1 MAQKQETQH
10 ALLIPWG
17 QFAQEIGL
25 LSGIEAVKLNQKV
38 YEHTPQAKVIEFL
51 VAILSGAKYLQD
63 VSLAAHPLDK
73 DVAVAQAWGQQ
84 GWADYTGVSRTLK
97 KLTWSE
103 VNALAEV
110 LERVSQPMIKSELT
124 LLRAQDRGLEYD
136 GDLTG
141 LPVSNTS
148 RTYPNAAYGHMS
160 DEIRLGY
167 QAGVVSLQS
176 PTYGRLWISVDHH
189 AGDTVSCTQA
199 EGLVRTAE
207 KRSGQRPKRRTEL
220 LQKRIEAHVK
230 SRAPAE
236 KRLVSQ
242 QVNLE
247 TAQRVK
253 EEVSTQLREET
264 KPKRIAV
271 LERRCLR
278 REKSIEIA
286 RKKLEKTLAQMKVHL
301 EDEKILR
308 QRLEQFEQDNLE
320 NPQPVKACFRLDA
333 GFGTYENIALLIEMG
348 YEVYVKLHNHKITEM
363 LRQKNS
369 PDTVWTR
376 VGDNAEMLA
385 WSGLEL
391 QHCPYPL
398 DVALERFY
406 TGKTQKH
413 SALAHFGDTPVTTNL
428 PAWFNRYNARQT
440 IEAGIKETKQV
451 FYLNRL
457 KVRSEPAIYLQE
469 AMTIFA
475 ANFIR
480 WAAVWIEQ
488 HALPSENSLPL
499 RKMGIKMQ
507 VQVAANTSATVIHH
521 SEGMLLTFSPASAF
535 AGKSLFFP
543 APSRSLWRIS
553 FLPFFTFLSM
563 IAQKLRY
570 LRKNV
575 RKSFATAMSMATHY
589 MLLLI
594 LFETQ
599 EFT

>member
-1 MAQKQETQH
+1 MAQKQNTQH

-17 QFAQEIGL
+17 HFAQETGL
-25 LSGIEAVKLNQKV
+25 LSGIGAVNLNQKA

-51 VAILSGAKYLQD
+51 VAILSGVKYLQD
-63 VSLAAHPLDK
+63 ISRAAHPLDK
-73 DVAVAQAWGQQ
+73 DVAVAEAWGQK

-97 KLTWSE
+97 KLTWTE
-103 VNALAEV
+103 VHALVGV
-110 LERVSQPMIKSELT
+110 LEQASQPFLESEQA
-124 LLRAQDRGLEYD
+124 LLRAQGRGLEYD

-176 PTYGRLWISVDHH
+176 LTYGRLWLSVEHQ

-199 EGLVRTAE
+199 EALVQAAE
-207 KRSGQRPKRRTEL
+207 KRSGQRPRRRTEL
-220 LQKRIEAHVK
+220 LQKRMEALVK

-236 KRLVSQ
+236 KRLTTQ
-242 QVNLE
+242 QAKLAEV
-247 TAQRVK
+247 QRAK
-253 EEVSTQLREET
+253 EEVAAQLREAG
-264 KPKRIAV
+264 KPKRRAV
-271 LERRCLR
+271 LERRYVR
-278 REKSIEIA
+278 RGKSVETA
-286 RKKLEKTLAQMKVHL
+286 RQKLQKTLSQMKAHL
-301 EDEKILR
+301 EDETALR
-308 QRLEQFEQDNLE
+308 QRLEQFEQDNAQ
-320 NPQPVKACFRLDA
+320 NPQPIDACFRLDA

-348 YEVYVKLHNHKITEM
+348 YAVYVKLHNHKITEM
-363 LRQKNS
+363 LKKKIAPQ
-369 PDTVWTR
+369 TLWTR
-376 VGDNAEMLA
+376 VGENAEMVA

-428 PAWFNRYNARQT
+428 PAWFDRYNARQT

-469 AMTIFA
+469 ALTIFA

-480 WAAVWIEQ
+480 WATVWIEQ
-488 HALPSENSLPL
+488 HTVPSENTLPL
-499 RKMGIKMQ
+499 SKMGIKKQ
-507 VQVAANTSATVIHH
+507 VQVAAHASATLIQN
-521 SEGMLLTFSPASAF
+521 SGGMLLKFSHASAF
-535 AGKSLFFP
+535 AGKQLFFP
-543 APSRSLWRIS
+543 APHRSLWRNC
-553 FLPFFTFLSM
+553 FLPLFTFLSL
-563 IAQKLRY
+563 IAQKLR
-570 LRKNV
+570 
-575 RKSFATAMSMATHY
+575 
-589 MLLLI
+589 
-594 LFETQ
+594 
-599 EFT
+599 

>member
-1 MAQKQETQH
+1 MDMAQQQETQH

-17 QFAQEIGL
+17 HFAREIGL
-25 LSGIEAVKLNQKV
+25 ISGIEAVKLNQKV
-38 YEHTPQAKVIEFL
+38 YEHMPQAKVTEFL

-63 VSLAAHPLDK
+63 ISLAAHALDK
-73 DVAVAQAWGQQ
+73 DIAVAQAWGQK
-84 GWADYTGVSRTLK
+84 GWADYTGVSRTLQ
-97 KLTWSE
+97 KLTWAE
-103 VNALAEV
+103 VDALVEV
-110 LERVSQPMIKSELT
+110 LERVSHPMLESELA
-124 LLRAQDRGLEYD
+124 LLRAQGRGLEYD

-167 QAGVVSLQS
+167 QAGLVCLQS
-176 PTYGRLWISVDHH
+176 PTYGRLWISVDYH

-199 EGLVRTAE
+199 EGLVRAAE

-220 LQKRIEAHVK
+220 LQKRIEALVK

-242 QVNLE
+242 QVNLA

-253 EEVSTQLREET
+253 EEVSAQLREET

-301 EDEKILR
+301 EDEKILHL
-308 QRLEQFEQDNLE
+308 RLEQFEEDNVE

-348 YEVYVKLHNHKITEM
+348 YEVYVKLHNYKITEM

-413 SALAHFGDTPVTTNL
+413 SALAHFGDTPVTANL

-480 WAAVWIEQ
+480 WAVAWIEQ

-499 RKMGIKMQ
+499 CKMSVKKQ

-521 SEGMLLTFSPASAF
+521 SGGMLLTFSPASAF

-543 APSRSLWRIS
+543 APSRSLWRIC
-553 FLPFFTFLSM
+553 FLPLFTFLSL
-563 IAQKLRY
+563 IAQKLR
-570 LRKNV
+570 
-575 RKSFATAMSMATHY
+575 
-589 MLLLI
+589 
-594 LFETQ
+594 
-599 EFT
+599 

>member
-1 MAQKQETQH
+1 
-10 ALLIPWG
+10 
-17 QFAQEIGL
+17 
-25 LSGIEAVKLNQKV
+25 
-38 YEHTPQAKVIEFL
+38 
-51 VAILSGAKYLQD
+51 
-63 VSLAAHPLDK
+63 
-73 DVAVAQAWGQQ
+73 
-84 GWADYTGVSRTLK
+84 
-97 KLTWSE
+97 
-103 VNALAEV
+103 
-110 LERVSQPMIKSELT
+110 
-124 LLRAQDRGLEYD
+124 LEYD

-199 EGLVRTAE
+199 EALVQAAE

-220 LQKRIEAHVK
+220 LQKRIEALVK

-236 KRLVSQ
+236 KRLVTQ

-247 TAQRVK
+247 IAQHVK
-253 EEVSTQLREET
+253 EEVLVQLREET
-264 KPKRIAV
+264 KPKRITV

-278 REKSIEIA
+278 RAKSIEIA
-286 RKKLEKTLAQMKVHL
+286 RKKLEKTLALMKVHL

-308 QRLEQFEQDNLE
+308 QRLEQFEQDNVE
-320 NPQPVKACFRLDA
+320 NLQPVKACFRLDA

-348 YEVYVKLHNHKITEM
+348 YEVYVKLHNYKITEM
-363 LRQKNS
+363 LKQKNS

-376 VGDNAEMLA
+376 VGANAEMLA
-385 WSGLEL
+385 WPRLEL

-406 TGKTQKH
+406 TGKTHTVPASFREKH

-488 HALPSENSLPL
+488 HALPSENSLTL
-499 RKMGIKMQ
+499 GKMGIKKQ

-521 SEGMLLTFSPASAF
+521 SGGMLLMFSPASAF
-535 AGKSLFFP
+535 ASKFLFFP
-543 APSRSLWRIS
+543 APSRSLWRNS
-553 FLPFFTFLSM
+553 FLPFFTFLSL
-563 IAQKLRY
+563 IAQKLR
-570 LRKNV
+570 
-575 RKSFATAMSMATHY
+575 
-589 MLLLI
+589 
-594 LFETQ
+594 
-599 EFT
+599 

>member
-1 MAQKQETQH
+1 MDMAQTQETQH

-17 QFAQEIGL
+17 HFAQEIGL
-25 LSGIEAVKLNQKV
+25 ISGIEAVKLVQKV
-38 YEHTPQAKVIEFL
+38 YEHTPQTKVIEFL
-51 VAILSGAKYLQD
+51 VAILSGSKYLQD

-97 KLTWSE
+97 KLTWAE
-103 VNALAEV
+103 AHTLVEV
-110 LERVSQPMIKSELT
+110 LECVSQPMIESELA
-124 LLRAQDRGLEYD
+124 LLRAASRGLEYD

-167 QAGVVSLQS
+167 QAGVVSLKS

-199 EGLVRTAE
+199 ESLLRAAE
-207 KRSGQRPKRRTEL
+207 KRSGQRPKRRTKL
-220 LQKRIEAHVK
+220 LQKRIEMQIK

-236 KRLVSQ
+236 ARLAIQ
-242 QVNLE
+242 QTKLAE
-247 TAQRVK
+247 AQRAK
-253 EEVSTQLREET
+253 EEVSAQLREET
-264 KPKRIAV
+264 QPKRIAV
-271 LERRCLR
+271 LERRALR
-278 REKSIEIA
+278 REKSVEIA
-286 RKKLEKTLAQMKVHL
+286 RKKLKKTLAQMKVHL
-301 EDEKILR
+301 EDEQILR
-308 QRLEQFEQDNLE
+308 QRLEQLERDNAE
-320 NPQPVKACFRLDA
+320 NTQPVAACFRLDA

-363 LRQKNS
+363 LRQKNT

-376 VGDNAEMLA
+376 VGDNAEMVA
-385 WSGLEL
+385 WPGLEL

-413 SALAHFGDTPVTTNL
+413 SALAHFGDTPVTTDL
-428 PAWFNRYNARQT
+428 PAWFNHYNARQT

-480 WAAVWIEQ
+480 WATAWIEQ
-488 HALPSENSLPL
+488 HALPSETTLPL
-499 RKMGIKMQ
+499 SKMGIKKQ

-521 SEGMLLTFSPASAF
+521 SGGMLLTFSPASAF
-535 AGKSLFFP
+535 AGKRLFFP
-543 APSRSLWRIS
+543 APSRSLWRIC
-553 FLPFFTFLSM
+553 FLPLFTFLSL
-563 IAQKLRY
+563 IAQKLR
-570 LRKNV
+570 
-575 RKSFATAMSMATHY
+575 
-589 MLLLI
+589 
-594 LFETQ
+594 
-599 EFT
+599 